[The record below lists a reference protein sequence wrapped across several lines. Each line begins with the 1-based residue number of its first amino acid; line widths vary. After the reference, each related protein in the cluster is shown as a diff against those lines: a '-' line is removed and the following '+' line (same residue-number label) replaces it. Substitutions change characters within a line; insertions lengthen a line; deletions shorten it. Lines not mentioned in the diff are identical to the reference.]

1 MMAKVDEGAT
11 KPSYVAMASK
21 GSNMHGQS
29 LNKDGLDDMVVLA
42 EDYVIDKSGAYPK
55 VRFANLVHEHIDRNM
70 HTSPATDFFK
80 YGVYGHSKDACEE
93 SSSTTNEVQLDT
105 NIRDTAQHQVVQNRE
120 LFGPWMVAEP
130 YRRRVVSTPRVEN
143 GKRNDKVGS
152 RFVVLA
158 ELVDGSLVL
167 PKNKNVA
174 YLASNLEKKKKGNAK
189 TVGSV
194 DIVPIVSEKEVEIIP
209 HKNVQY
215 SDNHMAFSIVEH
227 YDGNKS
233 PSSGKIAKARG
244 YVGKG
249 MKEGKRGLQIRKS
262 AELRPHPKP
271 NMTDWMKKLVNQLHL
286 VEQSSNGRAVMPSS
300 TVPEQSDAL
309 VLGGTNSVV
318 VVTLKP

>member
-55 VRFANLVHEHIDRNM
+55 
-70 HTSPATDFFK
+70 PATDFFK

-158 ELVDGSLVL
+158 VSGAGSNSGKELVDGSLVL